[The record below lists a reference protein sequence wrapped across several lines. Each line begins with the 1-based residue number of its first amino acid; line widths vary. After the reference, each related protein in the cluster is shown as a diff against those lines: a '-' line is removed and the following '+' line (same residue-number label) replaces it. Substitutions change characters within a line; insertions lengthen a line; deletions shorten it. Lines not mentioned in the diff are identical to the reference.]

1 MAADAGSKSR
11 RQAEER
17 AMNDNNGNPW
27 KLTAI
32 GLALVMVT
40 AVVTGMVVANW
51 TGTPSSQQAA
61 DSKPAAPTAAS
72 KSAPQP
78 SALPRTAAVTNA
90 PPAPAPTAVAPP
102 PTHPTVPSEAAI
114 DACHRAAASGPSPKD
129 KTVEGATDGA
139 VAALRGAAAGAGRG
153 ALSGLGQG

>member
-1 MAADAGSKSR
+1 MVADAESNSR
-11 RQAEER
+11 HQSEER
-17 AMNDNNGNPW
+17 AMNDNNWNPW

-61 DSKPAAPTAAS
+61 DSKPAPIATS
-72 KSAPQP
+72 KSVPQP

-90 PPAPAPTAVAPP
+90 PPAPAPTAVAPA
-102 PTHPTVPSEAAI
+102 PTHPTVPSE
-114 DACHRAAASGPSPKD
+114 
-129 KTVEGATDGA
+129 
-139 VAALRGAAAGAGRG
+139 
-153 ALSGLGQG
+153 